1 MREIDVAIE
10 AAVQAARLIREH
22 AGRVDAR
29 EKAPSDLVTKTDE
42 AAQRL
47 IIRILKEAF
56 PDPEV
61 LAEEGAP
68 AEFDNFEGWIVDPID
83 GTANFAHGLPPYAV
97 SIGFR
102 RARRMMLGVV
112 LEVHSGDLFTAVQ
125 GKGAWCNGRRIR
137 VSTRARLA
145 DCIIATGFP
154 FREQDYAE
162 AYLEV
167 LHRFLIETRG
177 VRRFGVAS
185 VDLAYV
191 ACGLMDGF
199 FETGLHPWDVAAGM
213 LLVEEAG
220 GRVTDY
226 KGKRDPLFTG
236 QMVASNEWV
245 HEEMLLL
252 TPPLRHL

>member
-1 MREIDVAIE
+1 MQEIDVAIQ
-10 AAVQAARLIREH
+10 AAVQAVHLIRVNAGH
-22 AGRVDAR
+22 ADAQ
-29 EKAPSDLVTKTDE
+29 EKAPSDLVTSTDE
-42 AAQRL
+42 AAQAL
-47 IIRILKEAF
+47 IIRILEEAF
-56 PDPEV
+56 PDTGV

-68 AEFDNFEGWIVDPID
+68 SDLSDFEGWIVDPID

-97 SIGFR
+97 SIGLR
-102 RARRMMLGVV
+102 RESQMVMGLV
-112 LEVHSGDLFTAVQ
+112 LEVSSGDLFTAIR
-125 GKGAWCNGRRIR
+125 GKGAWRNGRRIQ
-137 VSTRARLA
+137 VSTRLRLA

-154 FREQDYAE
+154 FREQDYTE

-167 LHRFLIETRG
+167 LRRFLVETRG

-226 KGKRDPLFTG
+226 HGERDPLFAG
-236 QMVASNEWV
+236 QIVASNEWV

-252 TPPLRHL
+252 TPPLRSS